1 MSQVRSLGI
10 VISTGH
16 RNWAIGELA
25 KGVRSFFPHSSIIE
39 IPQSRRELRSLRGFL
54 YWPKYSRY
62 LFMHHSLAIKAWEKG
77 WIQELTEYGIRY
89 THESVAI
96 EDSIEV
102 FLRTKFIT
110 VENLKSKSHLTQKG
124 LDANTI
130 HFLPHPIDYES
141 FQNLAVNKSRDVIFV
156 SNFYERKNPELILQ
170 VIRNCPDLQFSILGK
185 GWETWSK
192 FSELCALNNFQY
204 KTFSYKE
211 YPWILSSH
219 RVFCSLSNLEGGPVP
234 LIESLAAGLKVV
246 ATDTGHIRDVL
257 SYREPYNIVP
267 IDAKL
272 DVVCSSLRQALAHTS
287 PRHLSLSRFDT
298 ENYMR
303 KLKSLLEL

>member
-1 MSQVRSLGI
+1 MKQVRSLGI

-25 KGVRSFFPHSSIIE
+25 KSVRSFFPHSSIIE
-39 IPQSRRELRSLRGFL
+39 VPQSRREVRSLKGFL

-77 WIQELTEYGIRY
+77 WIQELKEYGIRY

-96 EDSIEV
+96 ENSIEV
-102 FLRTKFIT
+102 FLRARFIT
-110 VENLKSKSHLTQKG
+110 VENSTSKSSLVQKG
-124 LDANTI
+124 LDANRI

-141 FQNLAVNKSRDVIFV
+141 FRNLPANKSRDVIFV

-185 GWETWSK
+185 GWERWSK
-192 FSELCALNNFQY
+192 FSELCALDNFYY

-211 YPWILSSH
+211 YPLILGSH

-257 SYREPYNIVP
+257 LNRKQYNVVP
-267 IDAKL
+267 VNAEL
-272 DVVCSSLRQALAHTS
+272 DGVCSSLRQALADTS
-287 PRHLSLSRFDT
+287 TQDSSFDKFDT
-298 ENYMR
+298 ENYM
-303 KLKSLLEL
+303 KNLKSLLEM